1 MFLVRK
7 KKEKLAKK
15 EKLESLQFH
24 AIPILMLL
32 HVTLLVLPFVVP
44 FLLQEAIVVPFLLQ
58 EATAVPFLLQEVT
71 VVPLI
76 LQEVTGGSGD
86 PLLKEEEDEV
96 KDGGEA
102 KEEEDAKA
110 EEDVDGEE
118 EGAVVGTNSG
128 ILRFRID

>member
-32 HVTLLVLPFVVP
+32 HVTLLVLPF
-44 FLLQEAIVVPFLLQ
+44 VVPFLLQ